1 MNFDGHKN
9 VKVSILGKE
18 YSVVCGSDQKDA
30 LNKAASHLDD
40 KMHQIQKTG
49 KVIGTERCA
58 IMAALNIT
66 HELLELKEKDAYSSQ
81 VNTRLQALKQKL
93 EAAVQEQ
100 KQLL

>member
-18 YSVVCGSDQKDA
+18 YSVVCSSDQKEA
-30 LNKAASHLDD
+30 LHRAASHLDD
-40 KMHQIQKTG
+40 RMQQIQKTG
-49 KVIGTERCA
+49 KVIGSERCA

-66 HELLELKEKDAYSSQ
+66 HELLEMKEKDARSSQ
-81 VNTRLQALKQKL
+81 VNNQLQELKRKL

-100 KQLL
+100 KQLS

>member
-1 MNFDGHKN
+1 MNFDGHHN
-9 VKVSILGKE
+9 VRVTILGKE
-18 YSVVCGSDQKDA
+18 YSVVCSPDQKAA
-30 LNKAASHLDD
+30 LHSAAGHLNDR
-40 KMHQIQKTG
+40 MQQIQQTG

-66 HELLELKEKDAYSSQ
+66 HELLALKEQSAGSVEVTSQ
-81 VNTRLQALKQKL
+81 LQALTQKL